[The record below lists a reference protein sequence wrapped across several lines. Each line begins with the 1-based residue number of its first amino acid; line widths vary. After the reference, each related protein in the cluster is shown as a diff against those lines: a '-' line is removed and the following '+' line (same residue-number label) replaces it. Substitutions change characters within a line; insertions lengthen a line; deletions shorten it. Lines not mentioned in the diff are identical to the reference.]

1 MVFSNGTKAFIWLS
15 LLGHASSGHLPRSL
29 KTQLGEGLKSLLYLG
44 HPPSALHDINGSE
57 TIPRVLVLLKVCGIE
72 NLHPS
77 SVRCGY
83 PPHTLVIFQRI
94 LGSIYPPPNEYTI
107 SSKAKSFEQVQ
118 PILNG

>member
-1 MVFSNGTKAFIWLS
+1 MVFSNGTKHIFGS
-15 LLGHASSGHLPRSL
+15 LCWAMLLLDTYLPRSL

-57 TIPRVLVLLKVCGIE
+57 TIPRVLLFAESCGIE

-94 LGSIYPPPNEYTI
+94 LG
-107 SSKAKSFEQVQ
+107 
-118 PILNG
+118 